1 MIPGAKGDGLTD
13 DTEAI
18 INYIMSTI
26 PTALQK
32 RRFAKIAELGCIICG
47 GIAEI
52 HHCGTAMGSR
62 KNHDLV
68 IPLCHSHHTSG
79 GYGVA
84 IHAGKKAWEYKYG
97 TEQEFLE
104 KVSKIVDNVF
114 TL

>member
-1 MIPGAKGDGLTD
+1 MIPGAKGDGLID

-18 INYIMSTI
+18 INYIMSTV

-32 RRFAKIAELGCIICG
+32 RRFARVAEIGCIICG

-52 HHCGTAMGSR
+52 HHCGTAMGRR

-68 IPLCHSHHTSG
+68 IPLCHSHHRSG

-84 IHAGKKAWEYKYG
+84 IHAGKKAWEEIYG
-97 TEQEFLE
+97 TEQELLE
-104 KVSKIVDNVF
+104 KVSKMVDNVF
-114 TL
+114 PL